1 MPTSFSARARQNGG
15 AVSWIGRG
23 LFLLCVISLVVLC
36 VLLAINGPQIRAA
49 AEAEQARLVEEENRA
64 FCRKFGVGPETS
76 RYAECAAGL
85 TEIRARHLQRNVS
98 DSIL

>member
-1 MPTSFSARARQNGG
+1 MPTSLPARSHQGG
-15 AVSWIGRG
+15 RAVSWIGRG
-23 LFLLCVISLVVLC
+23 LLLLCVISLVALC

-49 AEAEQARLVEEENRA
+49 AEAEEAHLVEEENRA
-64 FCRKFGVGPETS
+64 FCGKFGIGPETS

-85 TEIRARHLQRNVS
+85 TEIRARHLQRSVS